1 MDYRRYEF
9 TWKER
14 MVLFLEYL
22 LLDGAVSFLFYRSWI
37 PFVLFLPGFL
47 LFLKLKREEQ
57 RKKRIRRLGSQFLTG
72 MQAVSNALA
81 AGYSVENAFGEALK
95 DLQKAYGNNL
105 IVTEF
110 SVIVTQLS
118 LGRTLESLL
127 EELAARS
134 GEEDI
139 KSFAEVFAA
148 AKRSGGDLISIIR
161 NTVSSI
167 SQKEETRQEI
177 QVCIAAKKLEQNVM
191 SVVPLFILAYVGA
204 ASPGFLDVMYH
215 NVTGIAIMSICLVI
229 YFLAWM
235 LGRRIVKIEV

>member
-1 MDYRRYEF
+1 MDYRRYQF

-235 LGRRIVKIEV
+235 LGRRIVEIEV

>member
-37 PFVLFLPGFL
+37 PFALFLPGFL

-235 LGRRIVKIEV
+235 LGRRIVEIEV

>member
-110 SVIVTQLS
+110 SVNVTQLS

-235 LGRRIVKIEV
+235 LGRRIVEIEV

>member
-235 LGRRIVKIEV
+235 LGRRIVEIEV

>member
-229 YFLAWM
+229 YFLAWK
-235 LGRRIVKIEV
+235 LGRRIVEIEV

>member
-47 LFLKLKREEQ
+47 LFLKLKREVQ

-235 LGRRIVKIEV
+235 LGRRIVEIEV